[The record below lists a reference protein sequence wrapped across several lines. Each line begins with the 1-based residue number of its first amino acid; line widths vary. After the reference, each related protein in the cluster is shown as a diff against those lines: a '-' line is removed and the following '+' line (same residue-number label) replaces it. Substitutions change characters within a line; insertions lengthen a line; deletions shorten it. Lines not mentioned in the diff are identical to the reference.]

1 MCERNFQDLL
11 KEHFSTFGTVASVN
25 FEKDDVGDG
34 SLFASVNF
42 ENRLDAE
49 RVRML
54 VVLSRF
60 LCALSHL

>member
-1 MCERNFQDLL
+1 MKHNFQDAL
-11 KEHFSTFGTVASVN
+11 KEHFSTFGTVASVT
-25 FEKDDVGDG
+25 FEKDSDNGD